1 MRLKRWIGAGILA
14 LLVIVLLSVLIA
26 PQSQQRQG
34 STYSRAPSGYGA
46 WYAYMKQ
53 QDLPIQRWQRPLTE
67 LFGQENTPPV
77 KEIASPTD
85 AQSPLGSP
93 ITLMQI
99 NGRSVW
105 FGAANEDWVKRG
117 NVLILVGVRTPVS
130 EAPFRARLAS
140 SVGAIKIETSRR
152 EPVRQ
157 SITPRLQDQY
167 GAVVW
172 ETVRG
177 QGKMIYVATPHFA
190 ANAYQDEPGN
200 FEFLA
205 QLATAAGHPIYID
218 EYLHGYRDTEDQ
230 AGIGTETPESLAG
243 YLAKTPLRL
252 VAIQVGVILVVLIW
266 GQNQRLGL
274 PRPVPDAAVDNSKA
288 YIQALAAVLQKAG
301 CSEFVM
307 ETIGKAEQQQA
318 QQALG
323 LGATLLEP
331 QTVVDAWVQQTG
343 RPAAEMQ
350 EVLQYHLAQRP
361 SRRLSNAAMRVW
373 LNKLQNVRR
382 QLE

>member
-1 MRLKRWIGAGILA
+1 MVM
-14 LLVIVLLSVLIA
+14 LVIVLLSLLIA

-46 WYAYMKQ
+46 WYAYMEQ

-67 LFGQENTPPV
+67 LFEQGNAVPV
-77 KEIASPTD
+77 KEITRTLGAP
-85 AQSPLGSP
+85 SPLPSP

-99 NGRSVW
+99 NGRAVQ
-105 FGAANEDWVKRG
+105 FVAINEDWIAQG

-130 EAPFRARLAS
+130 PAPFRSLLAS
-140 SVGAIKIETSRR
+140 PVGAIKIETSRR
-152 EPVRQ
+152 EPTRPL
-157 SITPRLQDQY
+157 ITPRLQDQY
-167 GAVVW
+167 GTVVW

-177 QGKMIYVATPHFA
+177 QGKIIYIAAPHFA
-190 ANAYQDEPGN
+190 ANAYQNEPGN

-205 QLATAAGHPIYID
+205 QLATAPRHPIYID
-218 EYLHGYRDTEDQ
+218 EYLHGYQDPQHPKDEDG
-230 AGIGTETPESLAG
+230 AKAEAPASLAG
-243 YLAKTPLRL
+243 YLAKTPLLL
-252 VAIQVGVILVVLIW
+252 VAIQIAVILLVLIW

-274 PRPVPDAAVDNSKA
+274 PRPTPEPVVDNSKA

-301 CSEFVM
+301 CRQFVV

-323 LGATLLEP
+323 LGTDPLEP
-331 QTVVDAWVQQTG
+331 QPVIDAWVQQTG

-350 EVLQYHLAQRP
+350 EMFQFNLAQQP
-361 SRRLSNAAMRVW
+361 SRRLSDAALRVW
-373 LNKLQNVRR
+373 LNKLQNIRR